1 MSGPPRVE
9 FRRQGRIEAAHELSV
24 IVCDGDGRRIAF
36 AGDAAARTYWRSAA
50 KPFQAIPFVASGGAA
65 AFGLGDAELALLCA
79 SHSAEAGH
87 RAAAARILAA
97 AGLVESDLLC
107 GVHPPM
113 WAAGW
118 RALAE
123 GGGPPTA
130 IWNNCSGKHAGMLAC
145 CRHRGWPLVD
155 YRHPQHPL
163 QGEIRA
169 VVLRLCGEP
178 PERVVEAVDGCG
190 VPAFHLSL
198 AGMATAYARLAG
210 GGDLPDAW
218 REAARRLLAAAAAQP
233 WFLAGTDRLCTRLAE
248 VSAGAVIGKGGA
260 MGIYCAVLRERG
272 WGVALKVADGSG
284 RAAEIAL
291 IETLRQLEALPE
303 LALAALAP
311 YGASVLQSQ
320 GGAPVAETVSDLRLA
335 FA

>member
-1 MSGPPRVE
+1 MSGRPRVE
-9 FRRQGRIEAAHELSV
+9 FRRQGRLEAAHALSV
-24 IVCDGDGRRIAF
+24 VVSDGAGRVIAA

-50 KPFQAIPFVASGGAA
+50 KPFQAIPFIASGGAS
-65 AFGLGDAELALLCA
+65 AFGLGDPELALLCA
-79 SHSAEAGH
+79 SHSAEAEH

-97 AGLVESDLLC
+97 ADLVESDLLC

-123 GGGPPTA
+123 AGGAPTPL
-130 IWNNCSGKHAGMLAC
+130 WNNCSGKHAGMLAC

-163 QGEIRA
+163 QAEIRA
-169 VVLRLCGEP
+169 VVQRASGEP
-178 PERVVEAVDGCG
+178 PETVVEAVDGCG
-190 VPAFHLSL
+190 VPAFHLPL
-198 AGMATAYARLAG
+198 MGMATAYARLVD

-248 VSAGAVIGKGGA
+248 VSAGRVIGKGGA
-260 MGIYCAVLRERG
+260 MGIYCAVLCDRA
-272 WGVALKVADGSG
+272 WGVALKVEDGSA

-291 IETLRQLEALPE
+291 VETLRQLEALEPS
-303 LALAALAP
+303 ALAALAP
-311 YGASVLQSQ
+311 DGAGVLESPS
-320 GGAPVAETVSDLRLA
+320 GAPAAETVCDLRLTLA
-335 FA
+335 